1 MISHGTSA
9 LMCNVILFALLIV
22 FVVSI
27 PSFQFEY
34 LRVRHIASDAMHI
47 DYISQIK
54 DELWNIDHCSIC
66 GDRAL
71 K

>member
-47 DYISQIK
+47 DYISQ
-54 DELWNIDHCSIC
+54 
-66 GDRAL
+66 R
-71 K
+71 